1 MRLGIVGEEYLE
13 YGRKA
18 AHAVISKIDQSGMV
32 QGVSYGTGMGKDL
45 EFYKKIPIAPTAY
58 GQGLTFLMLTELI

>member
-1 MRLGIVGEEYLE
+1 
-13 YGRKA
+13 
-18 AHAVISKIDQSGMV
+18 MV
-32 QGVSYGTGMGKDL
+32 QGVSYGTCMGKDL

>member
-32 QGVSYGTGMGKDL
+32 QGVSYGTGMGNDL
-45 EFYKKIPIAPTAY
+45 EFYKRYPLLRQPMGKV
-58 GQGLTFLMLTELI
+58 